1 MIVFDLSCSNGHSF
15 EVWFNSNND
24 YKEQNDKGL
33 LICPYCECNK
43 ISKKLS
49 APKIKSS
56 NNNQNP
62 KENFDIISLRKKFFD
77 YVKNN
82 TEDVGKNFPEI
93 ARKIHYNEIDPK
105 PIRGI
110 ASVEEVKD
118 LHDEGINVV
127 ALPNK
132 GDNKQLN

>member
-62 KENFDIISLRKKFFD
+62 KENFDIISLRKKFLD
-77 YVKNN
+77 YVEKN
-82 TEDVGKNFPEI
+82 TEDVGKNFQKLQGKFTITKLTP
-93 ARKIHYNEIDPK
+93 NLL
-105 PIRGI
+105 
-110 ASVEEVKD
+110 EEVPQWKK
-118 LHDEGINVV
+118 LKIYMMKESTLWHFLIKETIN
-127 ALPNK
+127 N
-132 GDNKQLN
+132 

>member
-49 APKIKSS
+49 VILS
-56 NNNQNP
+56 
-62 KENFDIISLRKKFFD
+62 
-77 YVKNN
+77 
-82 TEDVGKNFPEI
+82 G
-93 ARKIHYNEIDPK
+93 
-105 PIRGI
+105 
-110 ASVEEVKD
+110 
-118 LHDEGINVV
+118 
-127 ALPNK
+127 
-132 GDNKQLN
+132 

>member
-15 EVWFNSNND
+15 EVWFNSNDD

-62 KENFDIISLRKKFFD
+62 KQDFDIISLQKNSSIMLKKIP
-77 YVKNN
+77 KML
-82 TEDVGKNFPEI
+82 GKNFQKLQGKFTITKLTP
-93 ARKIHYNEIDPK
+93 NLL
-105 PIRGI
+105 
-110 ASVEEVKD
+110 EEVPQWKK
-118 LHDEGINVV
+118 LKIYMMKESKLWHFLIKETITN
-127 ALPNK
+127 
-132 GDNKQLN
+132 

>member
-1 MIVFDLSCSNGHSF
+1 MIVFNLSCSNGHSF

-56 NNNQNP
+56 NMLKKIP
-62 KENFDIISLRKKFFD
+62 KMLE
-77 YVKNN
+77 
-82 TEDVGKNFPEI
+82 KNFQKLQGKFTITKLTP
-93 ARKIHYNEIDPK
+93 NLL
-105 PIRGI
+105 
-110 ASVEEVKD
+110 EEVPQWKK
-118 LHDEGINVV
+118 LKIYMMKE
-127 ALPNK
+127 
-132 GDNKQLN
+132 

>member
-56 NNNQNP
+56 NNNQKP
-62 KENFDIISLRKKFFD
+62 KENLDIVSLRKKFLD
-77 YVKNN
+77 YVEKNR
-82 TEDVGKNFPEI
+82 TAGCCRYRTCPRYHRDP
-93 ARKIHYNEIDPK
+93 ARRIQGTGLSQGAY
-105 PIRGI
+105 R
-110 ASVEEVKD
+110 
-118 LHDEGINVV
+118 L
-127 ALPNK
+127 
-132 GDNKQLN
+132 Q